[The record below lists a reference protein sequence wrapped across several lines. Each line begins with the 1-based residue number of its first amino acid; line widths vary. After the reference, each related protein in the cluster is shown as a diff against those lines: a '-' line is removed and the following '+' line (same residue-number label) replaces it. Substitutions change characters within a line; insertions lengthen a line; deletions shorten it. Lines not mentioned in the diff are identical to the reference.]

1 MSFKTRPDHS
11 LWPLVIGFGLLLF
24 AVVAA
29 TVISVAQQRLSSSV
43 RTALERENSLNRILG
58 LATDAETGQ
67 RGFLLIGKEGYLDPY
82 LAAKKGLLR
91 EIDVFAAQ
99 LQDQGEFDAL
109 ISELRQASADKLAEL
124 ESTVVARK
132 AGKPDDA
139 LAIVNSDRG
148 FEFMQRIRETVAA
161 MRVQGQKDLQS
172 AVANANA
179 LRLAS
184 QIGLAIA
191 IAIAGGLAALTI
203 RDTRRTI
210 AELLIAN
217 QQLELEI
224 AERKQATGQ
233 VRQLQK
239 LEAVGQLT
247 SGIAHDFNNMLA
259 IIIGSLDIARRRL
272 AGIEHPSVLQCINN
286 AAEGAER
293 ASVLTSRLLA
303 FSRQQPLDPKVLD
316 INKLVGGMSE
326 LLRRTIGEQVEIE
339 TVLAGGLWRTFA
351 DPSQVESTLLNLVI
365 NARDAMPNGGKLTI
379 ETVNAHLDEAYAS
392 DHEEVVAGQYAMI
405 SVSDTG
411 IGMSPE
417 VIGRAFDPFYT
428 TKGVGKGTG
437 LGLSQVFGF
446 VKQSGGH
453 VKLYSEV
460 DHGTTVKV
468 YLPRHNAQVSDTIAG
483 PSAAMPLGSSHEIIL
498 VVEDEEKVRQ
508 VTVSGLRELGYT
520 VIEAGSPREGLQQ
533 LSLHPNVALLLT
545 DIVMPEMNGK
555 KLADEALKVRPNL
568 KVIYTTGYTRNAIV
582 HNGILDTAVAFL
594 PKPFILEQLAKKVR
608 QTLDG

>member
-224 AERKQATGQ
+224 AERKQARSGSTAS
-233 VRQLQK
+233 
-239 LEAVGQLT
+239 EA
-247 SGIAHDFNNMLA
+247 
-259 IIIGSLDIARRRL
+259 
-272 AGIEHPSVLQCINN
+272 
-286 AAEGAER
+286 
-293 ASVLTSRLLA
+293 
-303 FSRQQPLDPKVLD
+303 
-316 INKLVGGMSE
+316 
-326 LLRRTIGEQVEIE
+326 
-339 TVLAGGLWRTFA
+339 
-351 DPSQVESTLLNLVI
+351 
-365 NARDAMPNGGKLTI
+365 
-379 ETVNAHLDEAYAS
+379 
-392 DHEEVVAGQYAMI
+392 
-405 SVSDTG
+405 
-411 IGMSPE
+411 
-417 VIGRAFDPFYT
+417 
-428 TKGVGKGTG
+428 
-437 LGLSQVFGF
+437 
-446 VKQSGGH
+446 
-453 VKLYSEV
+453 
-460 DHGTTVKV
+460 
-468 YLPRHNAQVSDTIAG
+468 
-483 PSAAMPLGSSHEIIL
+483 
-498 VVEDEEKVRQ
+498 
-508 VTVSGLRELGYT
+508 
-520 VIEAGSPREGLQQ
+520 
-533 LSLHPNVALLLT
+533 
-545 DIVMPEMNGK
+545 
-555 KLADEALKVRPNL
+555 
-568 KVIYTTGYTRNAIV
+568 
-582 HNGILDTAVAFL
+582 
-594 PKPFILEQLAKKVR
+594 
-608 QTLDG
+608 